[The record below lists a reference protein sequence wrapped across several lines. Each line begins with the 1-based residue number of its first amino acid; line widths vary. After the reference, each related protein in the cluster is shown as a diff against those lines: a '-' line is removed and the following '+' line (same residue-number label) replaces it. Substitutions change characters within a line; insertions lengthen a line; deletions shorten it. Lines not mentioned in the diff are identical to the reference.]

1 VSWIFVDITNSSV
14 QPLLI
19 QIHALILHMASPNYR
34 KAHVAELGLID
45 YEDYEKMTDK
55 RKFIDEKNETERAVG
70 VGDVW

>member
-1 VSWIFVDITNSSV
+1 
-14 QPLLI
+14 
-19 QIHALILHMASPNYR
+19 MASPNYR

-55 RKFIDEKNETERAVG
+55 RKFIDEKIETERAVG